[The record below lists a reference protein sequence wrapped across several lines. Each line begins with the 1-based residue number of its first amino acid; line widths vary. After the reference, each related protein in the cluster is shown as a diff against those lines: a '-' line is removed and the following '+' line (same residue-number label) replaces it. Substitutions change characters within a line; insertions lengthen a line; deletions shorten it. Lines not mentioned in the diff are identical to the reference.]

1 MSKIHN
7 RPIPIAGLIRDL
19 SRYFSI
25 VAGTPELDVAADH
38 LGLHTFIEEVLD
50 TEVPFYGISDELED
64 PRPVFEDLR
73 PILEQSG
80 IELED
85 FLIKFSDFQHQLK
98 MDIIHAFNE
107 KHHENIDEF
116 GLSVRTWISKTTALF
131 QTNASNYDTGA
142 RAPDFTCRAMGGHY
156 KHWPLR
162 RDALGEPLPE
172 RSDSALWRRQDH
184 REDASV
190 TRPILGV

>member
-19 SRYFSI
+19 SRYFLT
-25 VAGTPELDVAADH
+25 VADTPELDVAADH

-85 FLIKFSDFQHQLK
+85 FLTQFSGFQHQLK
-98 MDIIHAFNE
+98 MDIIHAFNK
-107 KHHENIDEF
+107 KHHENIDES
-116 GLSVRTWISKTTALF
+116 GLSVRTWISKTTVLI

-142 RAPDFTCRAMGGHY
+142 SADDFAYRAMGGYY

-172 RSDSALWRRQDH
+172 HSGRPLRSRQDH
-184 REDASV
+184 REDVSV